1 MKEEHAMKLQY
12 LYRTGEGP
20 YHGYRI
26 PTMITLDTGRI
37 IAFAEGRLENM
48 GDNGSIDIVARIS
61 DDGGASFGPLFPVA
75 QFGKNTLNNPAP
87 VYDRDTGMLWLLMNG
102 NLKEDGEVKI
112 LWEGA
117 GRTVVCASSR
127 DGGSTWS
134 ELIDLTEQVKPKDW
148 TWYAMGPCHGS
159 QLKSGRLIIP
169 CNHAVKKPE
178 GGSGPYIS
186 HTVYSDDHG
195 KSWHVGGDVGEN
207 TNECSLAQL
216 PDGRLYINMRSYHGK
231 GVRAAAWSTDEGI
244 SWQNLRL
251 DSQLPDP
258 VCQGTTLAVGNT
270 LYFCNAA
277 DSKER
282 QRLTVRKSTDGGETW
297 SAGTVIHSGPAAY
310 SDLTLLP
317 DGNIACLYEGG
328 ERDAYEGIFWAVLTP
343 DEIK

>member
-1 MKEEHAMKLQY
+1 MQTQCLF
-12 LYRTGEGP
+12 RTGEGP

-26 PTMITLDTGRI
+26 PALITVGESRV

-61 DDGGASFGPLFPVA
+61 DDGGAHFGPLFPVA
-75 QFGKNTLNNPAP
+75 QYGKNTLNNPAP
-87 VYDRDTGMLWLLMNG
+87 VLDRDTGVLWMLMNG

-117 GRTVVCASSR
+117 GRTVLGICST

-134 ELIDLTEQVKPKDW
+134 PLSDLTDQLKPKDW
-148 TWYAMGPCHGS
+148 TWYAMGPCHGV

-195 KSWHVGGDVGEN
+195 KTWRVGGDVGEY

-216 PDGRLYINMRSYHGK
+216 ADGRLYINMRSYHGK
-231 GVRAAAWSTDEGI
+231 GMRAAAWSPDEGA
-244 SWQNLRL
+244 SWQPLRL
-251 DSQLPDP
+251 DAQLPDP
-258 VCQGTTLAVGNT
+258 VCQGTTLAADGGNI

-282 QRLTVRKSTDGGETW
+282 KRLTLRKSLDGGETW
-297 SAGTVIHSGPAAY
+297 SAGAVIHEGPAAY

-317 DGNIACLYEGG
+317 DGHIACLYEAG
-328 ERDAYEGIFWAVLTP
+328 EQDAYDGIFLTVLSAE
-343 DEIK
+343 EIQ

>member
-1 MKEEHAMKLQY
+1 MLLQC

-26 PTMITLDTGRI
+26 PALIAIGESRV

-61 DDGGASFGPLFPVA
+61 DDGGASFGPLFPAA
-75 QFGKNTLNNPAP
+75 QYGKNTLNNPAP
-87 VYDRDTGMLWLLMNG
+87 VYDRDTGVLWVLMNG

-117 GRTVVCASSR
+117 GRTVNCVSSR
-127 DGGSTWS
+127 DGGSTFGP
-134 ELIDLTEQVKPKDW
+134 LIDISAQVKPREW
-148 TWYAMGPCHGS
+148 TWYATGPCHAV
-159 QLKSGRLIIP
+159 QLKSGRLIVP
-169 CNHAVKKPE
+169 CNHAVKKPG

-195 KSWHVGGDVGEN
+195 KTWHVGGDVGEN

-216 PDGRLYINMRSYHGK
+216 PDGRLYMNMRSYHGK
-231 GVRAAAWSTDEGI
+231 GVRAAAWSPDEGA

-251 DSQLPDP
+251 DPQLPDP
-258 VCQGTTLAVGNT
+258 VCQGTTLNAGDT

-277 DSKER
+277 DSRER
-282 QRLTVRKSTDGGETW
+282 QRLTLRKSTDGGETW
-297 SAGTVIHSGPAAY
+297 SAGTVIHAGPAAY

-317 DGNIACLYEGG
+317 DGHLACLFEGG
-328 ERDAYEGIFWAVLTP
+328 EQDAYEGIFLAVLTQG
-343 DEIK
+343 EIE